1 MNGDSRGNGT
11 MEKIVKIYALSKC
24 PHCNC
29 TKKLLMKYGVRFEFT
44 DVDKMP
50 KESVAAIMEEIKTLT
65 ERYVFPTIII
75 GDKVIVGYCEQEIR
89 EALDL

>member
-1 MNGDSRGNGT
+1 
-11 MEKIVKIYALSKC
+11 MEKTIKLYALSKC

-29 TKKLLMKYGVRFEFT
+29 TKKLLMECGVEFEFT
-44 DVDKMP
+44 DVDKAP
-50 KESVAAIMEEIKTLT
+50 KECIASIMEEIRLVT
-65 ERYVFPTIII
+65 ERYSFPTLII

>member
-1 MNGDSRGNGT
+1 

-29 TKKLLMKYGVRFEFT
+29 TKKLLLECGVKFEST
-44 DVDKMP
+44 DLDKIP
-50 KESVAAIMEEIKTLT
+50 KESVAAIMEEIRTLT
-65 ERYVFPTIII
+65 ERYSFPTIVI
-75 GDKVIVGYCEQEIR
+75 GDKVIVGYDEKQIR